1 MKVSPYWFLVQKLIC
16 CSPKLKRRT
25 TTFSSPNVPVTSF
38 LTSKQFAYSLSFLD
52 FFCFTFIPLAH
63 PRYNIEAKLFHRTPV
78 LLLCTWRE
86 LSVRSCPILRTQAVT
101 ASQPLYSGTASE
113 DPYSQETSLQ
123 AGDSLQGAHTASAG
137 WHSTISVQQHS
148 QHT

>member
-38 LTSKQFAYSLSFLD
+38 LTSKRFAYSLSFLD

-63 PRYNIEAKLFHRTPV
+63 PRYNIEAKLFTGVPSCCFAPEGSCQWGPAPFWGLKQWQLHNPCI
-78 LLLCTWRE
+78 LG
-86 LSVRSCPILRTQAVT
+86 LSLKIPT
-101 ASQPLYSGTASE
+101 ASWLRGHV
-113 DPYSQETSLQ
+113 
-123 AGDSLQGAHTASAG
+123 GAHTASAG
-137 WHSTISVQQHS
+137 WHSTVSVQQHA